1 MTPREEW
8 HLETAH
14 IGRRVLVFD
23 ALDSTSNHAAAL
35 AGDAGNAGVVV
46 LADRQ
51 TAGRGQHG
59 RSWLCPD
66 GAGILVSVLLFPPP
80 VARRPALLTAWAAVS
95 VCETIQRATGL
106 EAQIKWPNDVLI
118 RGRKVCGI
126 LIEQARGTVAG
137 IGLNVLQSAE
147 SFAAAGLPEA
157 GSLVV
162 FSDRRLDRVEIAR
175 QLITVLDEGYTRLCA
190 GEAGELEENWRTR
203 FGLLGKRVAAE
214 CVGAM
219 HHGRLVELSFDGL
232 ELVGDDGHALRLTPE
247 TVRHLYEIAED

>member
-14 IGRRVLVFD
+14 LGRRVLVFD
-23 ALDSTSNHAAAL
+23 ALDSTSTYAAAL
-35 AGDAGNAGVVV
+35 AAEAGNAGVVV

-51 TAGRGQHG
+51 SAGRGQHG

-66 GAGILVSVLLFPPP
+66 GAGILMSVLLFPPP

-95 VCETIQRATGL
+95 VCEVIARATGL
-106 EAQIKWPNDVLI
+106 QATIKWPNDVLI

-126 LIEQARGTVAG
+126 LIEQARGTVVG

-157 GSLVV
+157 ASLAV
-162 FSDRRLDRVEIAR
+162 FSDRPCDRADLAR
-175 QLITVLDEGYTRLCA
+175 RLITELDAGYTRLCV
-190 GEAGELEENWRTR
+190 GEVAELEACWQGRL
-203 FGLLGKRVAAE
+203 GLLGKRVTAE
-214 CVGAM
+214 CAGAVRR
-219 HHGRLVELSFDGL
+219 GRLVRQAFDGL
-232 ELVGDDGHALRLTPE
+232 ELTCEDGRALQLAPE
-247 TVRHLYEIAED
+247 AVRHLHEITED